1 MTGRP
6 GHGRHR
12 SPYCRSGTVLLPFA
26 PVHSRGSLALTRTL
40 FEPLGDSHDCRA
52 FYSRNSG
59 RIQINVGTR
68 LRIAIVGQ
76 SRKKKK
82 KRKRKRKKK
91 GGSDSIPPNLAPRL
105 THTRFVPRLFFFF
118 FPSSLVHVVIYHRHL
133 LSLQAMMFDKID
145 VVLRIEK
152 ILNACN
158 LSFARTHA
166 WGNESR
172 EFILLRNNANGM
184 YLVQLAY

>member
-82 KRKRKRKKK
+82 KKKRRKRLY
-91 GGSDSIPPNLAPRL
+91 SAQPRSTIDTYTFRSSTFL
-105 THTRFVPRLFFFF
+105 LF

>member
-1 MTGRP
+1 
-6 GHGRHR
+6 
-12 SPYCRSGTVLLPFA
+12 
-26 PVHSRGSLALTRTL
+26 
-40 FEPLGDSHDCRA
+40 
-52 FYSRNSG
+52 
-59 RIQINVGTR
+59 
-68 LRIAIVGQ
+68 
-76 SRKKKK
+76 
-82 KRKRKRKKK
+82 
-91 GGSDSIPPNLAPRL
+91 
-105 THTRFVPRLFFFF
+105 
-118 FPSSLVHVVIYHRHL
+118 
-133 LSLQAMMFDKID
+133 MMFDKID

>member
-82 KRKRKRKKK
+82 KSKKK
-91 GGSDSIPPNLAPRL
+91 TFRSSTFLL
-105 THTRFVPRLFFFF
+105 F
-118 FPSSLVHVVIYHRHL
+118 FPSSLVHVIIYHRHL